1 MFYLFK
7 ILSKLHIEKLYV
19 LSGFSYHIV
28 CCFFSY
34 RKEIIEKNL
43 KKAFPNKSQKKIK
56 NIKNHFY
63 RHFIN
68 IIFETIK
75 LLDFSEHNLK
85 QRIHIINPEII
96 TRVKKRK
103 QPIIIIS
110 GHYANWEWLL
120 AFICVFWKKNI
131 YAIYK
136 PLSNKFFDNLIL
148 KIRTKFGAKML
159 KKKHAG
165 KFILKNSKKENI
177 YFILADQVPEN
188 LNNIHK
194 SSFLKL
200 TTSFSTGAERL
211 SVKTNATVFYAD
223 MKKIKKGFYNIEFH
237 KINNN
242 ITENYVKKLEQTIL
256 EAPENWLWSHN
267 RWKR

>member
-7 ILSKLHIEKLYV
+7 ILSKFSIEKLYV
-19 LSGFSYHIV
+19 FSDFIYYIV
-28 CCFFSY
+28 YYFFSY

-43 KKAFPNKSQKKIK
+43 KKVFPNKPQKIKKIRK
-56 NIKNHFY
+56 DFY

-75 LLDFSEHNLK
+75 LLDFSEQNLK
-85 QRIHIINPEII
+85 KRIHIINPEIL
-96 TRVKKRK
+96 TSLKKNK
-103 QPIIIIS
+103 KPIIIIS

-120 AFICVFWKKNI
+120 AYICFFWKKNI

-136 PLSNKFFDNLIL
+136 PLTNKFFDTLIL

-159 KKKHAG
+159 EKKYAG

-188 LNNIHK
+188 LNNVHK

-200 TTSFSTGAERL
+200 TTSFSTGVERL
-211 SVKTNATVFYAD
+211 SLKINATVFYAD
-223 MKKIKKGFYNIEFH
+223 MKKIKKGIYSIELH
-237 KINNN
+237 KISNN
-242 ITENYVKKLEQTIL
+242 ITENYIKKLEKTIL
-256 EAPENWLWSHN
+256 KAPENWLWSHN